1 MKKKIWEAENFF
13 YLNSDI
19 SRLNKII
26 THYEIFKLTEKIP
39 GKILEFGIFKGNSLI
54 RFLSFRNLLNLSR
67 KKVIGFDAFG
77 DFPKQKINED
87 NKFAKNHDKYFGKGH
102 SVTNIIKSL
111 EKKKI
116 DNFKLIKGNIMK
128 TLPIFLK
135 KQKNLKISFLH
146 LDLDVYEPTKFV
158 LNTLFKKISK
168 NGLVLIDD
176 YGKIKGATNATDEFL
191 KKNRKLRLQTLEFNK
206 TLKFFIKR

>member
-1 MKKKIWEAENFF
+1 
-13 YLNSDI
+13 
-19 SRLNKII
+19 
-26 THYEIFKLTEKIP
+26 
-39 GKILEFGIFKGNSLI
+39 
-54 RFLSFRNLLNLSR
+54 
-67 KKVIGFDAFG
+67 
-77 DFPKQKINED
+77 
-87 NKFAKNHDKYFGKGH
+87 
-102 SVTNIIKSL
+102 
-111 EKKKI
+111 
-116 DNFKLIKGNIMK
+116 MK